1 MVPFLIMVTKMTGL
15 FFALTVLTKNRPFR
29 ASLISV
35 LFFFNRSEWLRDCSN
50 AVKRLEFWT
59 GRMPKHPGIPETSIN
74 AVVASD
80 TPQLNTYADGGMTL
94 MKWGN
99 GRLLFRHAQLG
110 LGNTCGHGH
119 ADALSVLFSWNNIP
133 VLIDLGSGQYNGNQD
148 IRNFFRSTIAHNT
161 I

>member
-1 MVPFLIMVTKMTGL
+1 MSSG
-15 FFALTVLTKNRPFR
+15 
-29 ASLISV
+29 
-35 LFFFNRSEWLRDCSN
+35 SN
-50 AVKRLEFWT
+50 
-59 GRMPKHPGIPETSIN
+59 ETSN
-74 AVVASD
+74 NPVVASD
-80 TPQLNTYADGGMTL
+80 TPQLKTYADGGMTL

-99 GRLLFRHAQLG
+99 GRLLFRHASLG

-161 I
+161 IKIGEESLAKIVCPFLWEKSYETCLLETEKTLFLPRLITTVISSLPFIAHPMLI